1 MDSRTMK
8 VGTLNHL
15 KTKRLKRRLNI
26 PLYQTVGLLETLWQI
41 TTESA
46 DAGDIG
52 RFSDEDIALA
62 LEWEGDPGE
71 LVEAMVETGWLDH
84 DPVQRLVVHDW
95 LDHAPEF
102 IKERVRKR
110 DQRGRRRKP
119 EDSVPPCPGASGQDR
134 TEVGQ
139 PGTMVGHVPPL
150 SQVVPGS
157 SDSVPSIPCHAIP
170 NPSNS
175 NPTKPCAAK
184 QPDGVSQKKFSLRKN
199 TTADEL
205 RTPEGA
211 QEVFERAMKCGIC
224 TVDERQHVFCLI
236 LAIAGSKST
245 TNLPGAVTKA
255 LRGEAGKDPWRTR
268 GVGFEEQARE
278 WIRTLDVPAEMQQRT
293 SDLGT
298 GPPDE
303 DAAERKRRE
312 FLKRY
317 PNAGKKP

>member
-1 MDSRTMK
+1 MK

-71 LVEAMVETGWLDH
+71 LVAAMVETGWLDH
-84 DPVQRLVVHDW
+84 DPVHRLVVHDW

-119 EDSVPPCPGASGQDR
+119 EDSVTPCPGASGQDR
-134 TEVGQ
+134 TKAGQVGTEA
-139 PGTMVGHVPPL
+139 GRVPTL

-157 SDSVPSIPCHAIP
+157 SDSVPSIPCHTIPCHAIP
-170 NPSNS
+170 NPSHS
-175 NPTKPCAAK
+175 NPTKPCTGK
-184 QPDGVSQKKFSLRKN
+184 QPDGVSKKFSLRKN
-199 TTADEL
+199 TTAAEL
-205 RTPEGA
+205 KTPQGA
-211 QEVFERAMKCGIC
+211 QEVFERAVAGKIC
-224 TVDERQHVFCLI
+224 TPDERQHVFCLI
-236 LAIAGSKST
+236 LAIAESKST

-268 GVGFEEQARE
+268 GAGFEEQARE
-278 WIRTLDVPAEMQQRT
+278 WIRALDVPAEMQQRT